1 LSVPLRPRLR
11 NQHAKPGKVPK
22 LSAGE
27 LAAGLPEIPAWAL
40 DGTVVDGQRL
50 TRGVKFK
57 DFVALMRFVNRMAD
71 LAEAE
76 KHHPDFAVHYNQ
88 LDLTLWTHDAGGLTE
103 NDLVLAARIDAL
115 LAAG

>member
-1 LSVPLRPRLR
+1 LSGPIRRAR
-11 NQHAKPGKVPK
+11 HAKRGKVPK
-22 LSAGE
+22 LSADE
-27 LAAGLPEIPAWAL
+27 LAAGLLEIPGWTL
-40 DGTVVDGQRL
+40 DGAGADGARL
-50 TRGVKFK
+50 RRGIKFK

-76 KHHPDFAVHYNQ
+76 NHHPDFAVHYNQ

-103 NDLVLAARIDAL
+103 NDLVLAAGIDAL

>member
-1 LSVPLRPRLR
+1 MSVPLRD
-11 NQHAKPGKVPK
+11 QHAKPGKVPK

-27 LAAGLPEIPAWAL
+27 LAAGLSEIPGWTL
-40 DGTVVDGQRL
+40 VDGVRL
-50 TRGVKFK
+50 TRGIKFK

-76 KHHPDFAVHYNQ
+76 NHHPDFAVHYNQ

-115 LAAG
+115 LTAE

>member
-1 LSVPLRPRLR
+1 LSLPLRER
-11 NQHAKPGKVPK
+11 HAKRGKVPK
-22 LSAGE
+22 LSEEE
-27 LAAGLPEIPAWAL
+27 LAAGLPELPGWSVVE
-40 DGTVVDGQRL
+40 GTRL
-50 TRGVKFK
+50 TRGIKFK

-76 KHHPDFAVHYNQ
+76 NHHPDFAVHYNQ

-115 LAAG
+115 LAVG